1 MMSNAST
8 ALVFAALPSAA
19 RPSLLLALPA
29 LLLLI
34 TEARCGAFAND

>member
-1 MMSNAST
+1 MTSNGST
-8 ALVFAALPSAA
+8 VLVFAALPGAA
-19 RPSLLLALPA
+19 RPSLLLTLPA